1 MQTDSLHYKKMI
13 ELESNFLRGSYTPL
27 ITPFRDGK
35 VDLDKYAELIER
47 QVREGSHG
55 VVVNGT
61 TAEPSSLTIEERCE
75 LVKIAVETV
84 AQRIPVVAATGSQS
98 LAETTEL
105 TVRAEQAGADALL
118 VVTPYYI
125 KPPQRGLIEYFVEI
139 GKRTALPLMIYHIP
153 GRTAVSITPVT
164 IAKIGERLPNLVG
177 LKHAANDL
185 EFLTET
191 LALMGSEFRI
201 FCGLE
206 ALSLPMLTIGAAGL
220 MNAVGNLAPARV
232 ASMCNAVASYDLKK
246 ARDLHFEL
254 FELNQA
260 IFLDTNPIPLKYM
273 MWRIGLLE
281 TPEVRLPLAVLPE
294 EQHSKLDDVLSR
306 AGLLEMQ
313 ELSAV

>member
-1 MQTDSLHYKKMI
+1 MI
-13 ELESNFLRGSYTPL
+13 ELESNFLRGSYTPVV
-27 ITPFRDGK
+27 TPFREGK
-35 VDLDKYAELIER
+35 VDLDKFAELIER

-75 LVKIAVETV
+75 LVKVAVKTV

-98 LAETTEL
+98 LAETIEL
-105 TVRAEQAGADALL
+105 TVRAEEAGADALL
-118 VVTPYYI
+118 LVTPYYI

-139 GKRTALPLMIYHIP
+139 GKRIALPLMIYHIP
-153 GRTAVSITPVT
+153 GRAAVSIAPATVVR
-164 IAKIGERLPNLVG
+164 IAERLPNLVG
-177 LKHAANDL
+177 LKHASNDL
-185 EFLTET
+185 EFLTQT
-191 LALMGSEFRI
+191 LALMGPEFRI

-206 ALSLPMLTIGAAGL
+206 ALSLPMLIIGAAGL

-232 ASMCNAVASYDLKK
+232 AAMCQAVGRGDLVASG
-246 ARDLHFEL
+246 RFHFEL

-281 TPEVRLPLAVLPE
+281 TRSE
-294 EQHSKLDDVLSR
+294 EHTS
-306 AGLLEMQ
+306 
-313 ELSAV
+313 ELQS

>member
-1 MQTDSLHYKKMI
+1 MI

-27 ITPFRDGK
+27 VTPFRDGK
-35 VDLDKYAELIER
+35 VDFDKYAEMIER

-75 LVKIAVETV
+75 LVKVAVKTV

-98 LAETTEL
+98 LAETIEL
-105 TVRAEQAGADALL
+105 TVRAEEAGADALL

-153 GRTAVSITPVT
+153 GRAAVSITPAT
-164 IAKIGERLPNLVG
+164 LAKIAERLPNLVG

-185 EFLTET
+185 EYLTET
-191 LALMGSEFRI
+191 LALLGSEFRI

-206 ALSLPMLTIGAAGL
+206 ALSLPMLAIGAAGL
-220 MNAVGNLAPARV
+220 MNAVGNLATARV
-232 ASMCNAVASYDLKK
+232 AALRNTV
-246 ARDLHFEL
+246 
-254 FELNQA
+254 
-260 IFLDTNPIPLKYM
+260 
-273 MWRIGLLE
+273 
-281 TPEVRLPLAVLPE
+281 
-294 EQHSKLDDVLSR
+294 
-306 AGLLEMQ
+306 
-313 ELSAV
+313 

>member
-1 MQTDSLHYKKMI
+1 MI
-13 ELESNFLRGSYTPL
+13 ALKPNFLRGSYTPVV
-27 ITPFRDGK
+27 TPFRDSQ
-35 VDLDKYAELIER
+35 VDLDKFAELIER
-47 QVREGSHG
+47 QVGEGSHG

-61 TAEPSSLTIEERCE
+61 TAEPSSLTIEERCD
-75 LVKIAVETV
+75 LVKVAVKTV

-105 TVRAEQAGADALL
+105 TARAEQTGADAVL

-153 GRTAVSITPVT
+153 GRAAVSITPVT
-164 IAKIGERLPNLVG
+164 IAKIAERLPNLVG

-273 MWRIGLLE
+273 MWRLNLLE
-281 TPEVRLPLAVLPE
+281 TPEVRLPLAPLVDDDCK
-294 EQHSKLDDVLSR
+294 KLDQVLDRARLFDVT
-306 AGLLEMQ
+306 Q
-313 ELSAV
+313 AVSL

>member
-1 MQTDSLHYKKMI
+1 MI
-13 ELESNFLRGSYTPL
+13 ELKSNFLRGSYTPVV
-27 ITPFRDGK
+27 TPFRDGK
-35 VDLDKYAELIER
+35 VDLDRFAELVER

-55 VVVNGT
+55 LVVNGT
-61 TAEPSSLTIEERCE
+61 TAEPSSLTITERCE
-75 LVKIAVETV
+75 LVKVAVETV
-84 AQRIPVVAATGSQS
+84 ARRIPVVAATGSQS

-139 GKRTALPLMIYHIP
+139 GKRTRLPLMIYHIP
-153 GRTAVSITPVT
+153 GRAAVSVSPAA
-164 IAKIGERLPNLVG
+164 IAKIAERLPNLVG

-185 EFLTET
+185 EYLTET
-191 LALMGSEFRI
+191 LRLMGSEFRI

-206 ALSLPMLTIGAAGL
+206 ALSLPMLVIGAAGL
-220 MNAVGNLAPARV
+220 MNAVGNLATARV
-232 ASMCNAVASYDLKK
+232 ASMCKAVDSKDLEK

-294 EQHSKLDDVLSR
+294 EQRSRLDEVLSR
-306 AGLLEMQ
+306 AGLLEKQ
-313 ELSAV
+313 ELSAA

>member
-1 MQTDSLHYKKMI
+1 MI
-13 ELESNFLRGSYTPL
+13 QLESNFLRGSYTPVV
-27 ITPFRDGK
+27 TPFRNGK
-35 VDLDKYAELIER
+35 VDFDKFAELVER

-61 TAEPSSLTIEERCE
+61 TAEPSSLSVPERCE
-75 LVKIAVETV
+75 LVKVAVETV

-125 KPPQRGLIEYFVEI
+125 KPPQRGLFEYFVEI
-139 GKRTALPLMIYHIP
+139 GKRTRLPLMIYHIP
-153 GRTAVSITPVT
+153 GRAAVSITPATVAR
-164 IAKIGERLPNLVG
+164 IAERLPNLVG

-185 EFLTET
+185 EYLTET

-206 ALSLPMLTIGAAGL
+206 ALSLPMLVIGAAGL
-220 MNAVGNLAPARV
+220 MNAVGNLATARV
-232 ASMCNAVASYDLKK
+232 AALCNAVDSKDLEK
-246 ARDLHFEL
+246 ARGLHFEL

-260 IFLDTNPIPLKYM
+260 IFLDTNPIPLKHM
-273 MWRIGLLE
+273 MWRIGLLD
-281 TPEVRLPLAVLPE
+281 TPEVRLPLAVLAE
-294 EQHSKLDDVLSR
+294 EQRSKLDELLSR
-306 AGLLEMQ
+306 SGLLEMKGS
-313 ELSAV
+313 SAA